1 MNLVERFF
9 ADLTADCVR
18 EGSFESVRDLID
30 AIDEFLAV
38 RNEEPKRYGGPKGKI
53 SCERSKK
60 QKPCWI
66 ELLTVNYI
74 TRH

>member
-38 RNEEPKRYGGPKGKI
+38 RNEELKRYVWRAKGKDI
-53 SCERSKK
+53 LRK
-60 QKPCWI
+60 I
-66 ELLTVNYI
+66 EKAKAVLDRIINS
-74 TRH
+74 

>member
-30 AIDEFLAV
+30 AIGEFLAV
-38 RNEEPKRYGGPKGKI
+38 RNEEPKRYVWRAKGEDILRKI
-53 SCERSKK
+53 EKAKAVLDRIINS
-60 QKPCWI
+60 
-66 ELLTVNYI
+66 
-74 TRH
+74 